1 MKKYLT
7 VIAFTSTLSSFY
19 SVAQQGNVSVNTLVK
34 TTNSWD
40 GSSLPAYPSGTPEI
54 TILDINIPAGTT
66 LPLHIHPVINAGVV
80 IKGQLKVTKPSGE
93 VLMLNAGDPI
103 VELVNQVHTG
113 KALGEED
120 VRIIVFYAGEKGK
133 AITVKKQ

>member
-1 MKKYLT
+1 MRNPL
-7 VIAFTSTLSSFY
+7 IFLALSASIFSVFATAQEHQVSFK
-19 SVAQQGNVSVNTLVK
+19 TLVK
-34 TTNSWD
+34 TTKSWD
-40 GSSLPAYPSGTPEI
+40 GSELPAYPTGTPEI

-80 IKGQLKVTKPSGE
+80 LKGQLKVTKPNGD

-103 VELVNQVHTG
+103 VELVDKVHTG

-120 VRIIVFYAGEKGK
+120 VRIIVFYAGQKDK
-133 AITVKKQ
+133 AITIKKE